1 MIMNNFEKNR
11 LLFLDHKISKVEF
24 IDFMYDNH
32 QTLFEYSDEI
42 KNTSISKIEI
52 LDGKVIMTF
61 RESDVKLLCVPGDK
75 RIACLDAFNFKS
87 YEEEELM
94 IQYKL
99 IQVDDTIIDIGGN
112 YGWYCLHLA
121 KKFPNSKVYTFEP
134 IPNTYDNLKFNI
146 NLNQVNNIIPINSG
160 LSDNVGKFTFF
171 CDPNLTVNASLNNVN
186 DNPNAIKIV
195 CNVDVLDN
203 FVKKNDIKK
212 IDFIKCDIEGA
223 EIFALKG
230 AVNILQEQKPKL
242 FVEMLRKW
250 TKKFEYHPNEIIELL
265 KKNGYCCFVITKG
278 CLLKEV
284 FEITENTIE
293 TNFVFLHNEK
303 HKLLISNLQ
312 IS

>member
-1 MIMNNFEKNR
+1 MNNFEKNR
-11 LLFLDHKISKVEF
+11 SLFLENKISKVEF
-24 IDFMYDNH
+24 IDFMYNIH

-52 LDGKVIMTF
+52 LDNKVIMTF
-61 RESDVKLLCVPGDK
+61 RDSGVKLLCIPGDK
-75 RIACLDAFNFKS
+75 RIACLDAINFKS

-94 IQYKL
+94 MQYKL
-99 IQVDDTIIDIGGN
+99 IQDNDVVIDIGGN
-112 YGWYCLHLA
+112 YGWYCLHIA

-134 IPNTYDNLKFNI
+134 IPNTYNNLQFNI
-146 NLNQVNNIIPINSG
+146 NLNKIINIIPINSG
-160 LSDNVGKFTFF
+160 LSDNIGEFTFF

-203 FVKKNDIKK
+203 FVKERGINKV
-212 IDFIKCDIEGA
+212 DFIKCDIEGA

-230 AVNILQEQKPKL
+230 SINIIQEQKPKL

-250 TKKFEYHPNEIIELL
+250 TKKFDYHPNEIIDLL
-265 KKNGYCCFVITKG
+265 KNIGYGCFVITEG
-278 CLLKEV
+278 CLLNEV
-284 FEITENTIE
+284 FEINENTVE
-293 TNFVFLHNEK
+293 TNFVFLHKEK
-303 HKLLISNLQ
+303 HNSLICDLK